1 LIASVGIAPSTKVD
15 VADSS
20 GEKLPSAPTHNV
32 DDYVRDALA
41 GRPDLI
47 AAFGKVRAAEAAL
60 TSARATFYPTIGL
73 ESQVY
78 QNVGGLSTQG
88 SRYYTVNEPGANV
101 LLKLSLPLFDGG
113 TRQAR
118 VAIALSDV
126 EAARASLDN
135 ARDAAVRQVTDA
147 YDSLHTSFAEYGASL
162 TLNETA
168 RTAYDASLD
177 SYRHG
182 VGTYTDVANNE
193 TALTQAQSAQQNAHA
208 DVFTAAAALAFA
220 TGSSLSQR

>member
-1 LIASVGIAPSTKVD
+1 MICALFGLVAAIVLRQVFATAGIDRTLPAPLLVYLAIATA
-15 VADSS
+15 
-20 GEKLPSAPTHNV
+20 
-32 DDYVRDALA
+32 
-41 GRPDLI
+41 
-47 AAFGKVRAAEAAL
+47 AAFAIWL
-60 TSARATFYPTIGL
+60 D
-73 ESQVY
+73 
-78 QNVGGLSTQG
+78 G
-88 SRYYTVNEPGANV
+88 S
-101 LLKLSLPLFDGG
+101 S
-113 TRQAR
+113 RQAR

-135 ARDAAVRQVTDA
+135 ARDAAVRHVTDA
-147 YDSLHTSFAEYGASL
+147 YDSLHTSFAEYSASL